1 MKYVYISG
9 EANSMPSDEEKRSSA
24 LVGSRLMLIRKQLGI
39 TQEQAAKAA
48 GLTQSAVS
56 EIENGKRAVQV
67 SAAVKLIKL
76 YGVPYE
82 AVFGESCTQPT
93 VQSEQGTLP
102 ESFINAAELLFTLI
116 TGSGSDEL
124 SFVCSQTLSVCLYLV
139 FREIYRQNP
148 HNSEKI
154 FSLSYDEALALGK
167 GYEAPEVM
175 QQLRL
180 CLDSC
185 RADKRRIELPIEKNA
200 ALARFIENAEQL
212 LRAGSPLK

>member
-1 MKYVYISG
+1 
-9 EANSMPSDEEKRSSA
+9 MPSDEEKRSSA
-24 LVGSRLMLIRKQLGI
+24 LIGSRLMLIRKQLGI

-67 SAAVKLIKL
+67 SSAVKLIKL
-76 YGVPYE
+76 YKVPYE
-82 AVFGESCTQPT
+82 AVFGENRTEPLT
-93 VQSEQGTLP
+93 QSEQSAVP
-102 ESFINAAELLFTLI
+102 VSFQSAAELLFALI
-116 TGSGSDEL
+116 GGSGSDEL

-139 FREIYRQNP
+139 FREIYRENP

-154 FSLSYDEALALGK
+154 FSLTYEGAFSLAK
-167 GYEAPEVM
+167 GYVSPKVM
-175 QQLRL
+175 EELRL

-200 ALARFIENAEQL
+200 ELARFIEGAEQL
-212 LRAGSPLK
+212 IKAGSSQK